1 MRSLKILKNWKN
13 QVHVP
18 GLLLCNIICIN
29 MARLRQPYQMHIY
42 SALRNFEF
50 WARLIPFRAVSSRFE
65 LVWIWINKIM
75 ICTWQRC
82 VLIGLQLGDF
92 LILAQV
98 QLLAS
103 AQKRDLSLEKR
114 WSWMINWI
122 KRGVIRREEAAF
134 LGRFMQILIITANN
148 KTPWIQVNII
158 FDRQN
163 RQIQK

>member
-1 MRSLKILKNWKN
+1 MNLNKQDNDMYLTKVCAHRFTTWRFSDSGPSSIISFRS
-13 QVHVP
+13 
-18 GLLLCNIICIN
+18 
-29 MARLRQPYQMHIY
+29 
-42 SALRNFEF
+42 E
-50 WARLIPFRAVSSRFE
+50 
-65 LVWIWINKIM
+65 
-75 ICTWQRC
+75 
-82 VLIGLQLGDF
+82 
-92 LILAQV
+92 
-98 QLLAS
+98 
-103 AQKRDLSLEKR
+103 KRSLSLEKR